1 MFRNVV
7 HQLRDGELLLAFQI
21 RTLDLSVETNLF
33 VLDSLLAD
41 GLLVAAV
48 DAEPTG
54 DGQVFK
60 NLFDG
65 QISGVSEFDF
75 AHLSNIT

>member
-1 MFRNVV
+1 VV

-54 DGQVFK
+54 DG
-60 NLFDG
+60 
-65 QISGVSEFDF
+65 
-75 AHLSNIT
+75 

>member
-1 MFRNVV
+1 VV